1 VAFFISNSFNSVMMK
16 KVLLFSFF
24 VLMLSSCW
32 INDDITKKDSPTT
45 GYLKLFF
52 EEGLDLHLKS
62 QTQAF
67 NATYK
72 HAQFDLI
79 ASNELECIQSLFND
93 SCKAIFISRALTEK
107 EINQFKASNIV
118 VNSSL
123 VAKEAI
129 AFIIPKTFADSTIS
143 VSQLIDLLKGNDS
156 SYIAGKHIEIVF
168 DNQNSGNTRFLKDS
182 LISGLAFGK
191 NCSATNSTKELVELI
206 ANSTHKIGVCSY
218 AWFSDKDD
226 SRCRALL
233 DNVNFLAVSK
243 SNEGIAYMP
252 DQSNIAT
259 GDYAFVREIH
269 FIRRTAE
276 FSLAKG
282 LQTFIAGPTG
292 QLMFLKQ
299 GLVPNRQEE
308 RLIEV
313 DLTPIP
319 Q

>member
-1 VAFFISNSFNSVMMK
+1 MK
-16 KVLLFSFF
+16 KVLLFGFS
-24 VLMLSSCW
+24 VLVLLSSCW

-52 EEGLDLHLKS
+52 DEGIELHIRS

-79 ASNELECIQSLFND
+79 PSNELECIQSLFND
-93 SCKAIFISRALTEK
+93 SCKAICISRALTEK
-107 EINQFKASNIV
+107 ETKQFKASNIV
-118 VNSSL
+118 LSSSL

-129 AFIIPKTFADSTIS
+129 AFIVPKNFSDSTIS
-143 VSQLIDLLKGNDS
+143 VSQIVEILNGSDS
-156 SYIAGKHIEIVF
+156 LYVAGKHIEIVF

-182 LISGLAFGK
+182 LLSGKTFGK
-191 NCSATNSTKELVELI
+191 NCSATNSTKELIELI
-206 ANSTHKIGVCSY
+206 ANSTNKIGVCSY

-226 SRCRALL
+226 KRCKELL
-233 DNVNFLAVSK
+233 DKVNFLAVSK
-243 SNEGIAYMP
+243 TNGDVSYMP

-259 GDYAFVREIH
+259 KDYAFVREVH
-269 FIRRTAE
+269 FIRRSAE

-282 LQTFIAGPTG
+282 LQTFIAGPIG

-308 RLIEV
+308 RVIEV
-313 DLTPIP
+313 DLTPLS